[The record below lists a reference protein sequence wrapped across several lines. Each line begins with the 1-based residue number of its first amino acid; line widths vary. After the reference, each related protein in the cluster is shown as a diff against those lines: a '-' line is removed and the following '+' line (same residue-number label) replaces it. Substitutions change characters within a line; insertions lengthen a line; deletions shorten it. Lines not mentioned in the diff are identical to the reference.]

1 MNKQKIKVNNSV
13 LYKNKTIE
21 VRGDIIVPD
30 IKPDIV
36 NIINSNGNAYIYKK
50 EVTTSRVRVDG
61 NLDTHIIYLA
71 DNGETRSIQTTLNF
85 IETIEDSSI
94 TEEMFFDYDLNI
106 QKIETKI
113 LNERKI
119 SIVAIVE
126 LNGIFKR
133 IDEVEILEDISEI
146 TDVEKLEENI
156 KIKNLIGVNSVKTTL
171 KENINVDANDEI
183 AEILKTNINII
194 NPETKISY
202 NKILAKAEAS
212 IEIMYLTE
220 DDRINTINSNFPVMS
235 FIDLENVK
243 EENDCKVEY
252 KIKNMLF
259 TQNSKEQNGILVQ
272 IEFEV
277 QCEVFENKEIKVI
290 QDIYGLKNDIEC
302 KENLVKVNVCEE
314 NNKDVLNIEEKVF
327 VEDINKVI
335 DIDCF
340 PKIVDRKTSNNIIN
354 YEGEILI
361 NILYEV
367 DNKRGLC
374 SKEIKI
380 PFTFKKEDS
389 QRIKINI
396 TKKEFSL
403 SNENIN
409 LFLEMEIIEL
419 ITNDKEVKLIEEIN
433 INEKKDEEIYS
444 MIVYFI
450 KPEDTLWNIGKKFKV
465 SIENICKYNNIE
477 NSKIIPGN
485 KLYIV
490 R

>member
-1 MNKQKIKVNNSV
+1 MNKQKIKQNNTV
-13 LYKNKTIE
+13 LYKSKTIE

-36 NIINSNGNAYIYKK
+36 NIINSNGNVYIYKK
-50 EVTTSRVRVDG
+50 EVSTSRVRVDG
-61 NLDTHIIYLA
+61 NIDTHIIYLA

-85 IETIEDSSI
+85 IETIEDSGI
-94 TEEMFFDYDLNI
+94 TEEMFFDYVLNI
-106 QKIETKI
+106 HKIETKI

-119 SIVAIVE
+119 SITAVVE
-126 LNGIFKR
+126 LNGTLGKVEEI
-133 IDEVEILEDISEI
+133 EILDDIGELNN
-146 TDVEKLEENI
+146 VEKLEEVM
-156 KIKNLIGVNSVKTTL
+156 KIRNLIGSNTVKTTL
-171 KENINVDANDEI
+171 KENLIVDSNDEV

-194 NPETKISY
+194 NSETKISY

-212 IEIMYLTE
+212 ITIMYLTE
-220 DDRINTINSNFPVMS
+220 DDRINIINSVFPVMS
-235 FIDLENVK
+235 FVDLENVK
-243 EENDCKVEY
+243 EENECKVEY

-259 TQNSKEQNGILVQ
+259 TQNAKEQNSIMVQ

-277 QCEVFENKEIKVI
+277 KCEVFENKEIRIIK
-290 QDIYGLKNDIEC
+290 DIYGLNNNIEC
-302 KENLVKVNVCEE
+302 KENSVKVNICDE
-314 NNKDVLNIEEKVF
+314 KDKEILKIEEKIF

-340 PKIVDRKTSNNIIN
+340 PRIIDENKTNNIIN

-367 DNKRGLC
+367 DNKIGLC

-380 PFTFKKEDS
+380 PFTFKKE
-389 QRIKINI
+389 ITEKVKINI
-396 TKKEFSL
+396 IQKEFSL

-409 LFLEMEIIEL
+409 LFLGMEIIE
-419 ITNDKEVKLIEEIN
+419 IMSQSKEVKLIEEIN
-433 INEKKDEEIYS
+433 IEEKKEEETYS